1 VFYMLDKLLVADP
14 NHSPRFFASP
24 DFAEK
29 NTPVSFL
36 TVHMADALMQIVDL
50 VPVRVRATGYAHKLP
65 SLKPIAVHGHDLV
78 DTEIGFETG
87 ATAHILTGWALPN
100 TAWSTTVQSGRMICS
115 EGLIDLGLDTPGL
128 REIHGEGIAEVNPLF
143 RNFGKDKRVSGYGIS
158 SPGQLY
164 QQVLARRKGTL
175 SQSELERTATAMNL
189 GFYATLSLEGAEKSL
204 DEGEQVGRGTTLG
217 ATIDLRKLA
226 VEELGREVA
235 AQYRLA

>member
-1 VFYMLDKLLVADP
+1 
-14 NHSPRFFASP
+14 
-24 DFAEK
+24 
-29 NTPVSFL
+29 
-36 TVHMADALMQIVDL
+36 
-50 VPVRVRATGYAHKLP
+50 
-65 SLKPIAVHGHDLV
+65 
-78 DTEIGFETG
+78 
-87 ATAHILTGWALPN
+87 
-100 TAWSTTVQSGRMICS
+100 MICS

-128 REIHGEGIAEVNPLF
+128 REIHGDGIAEVNPLF

-164 QQVLARRKGTL
+164 KQVLARRKGTL